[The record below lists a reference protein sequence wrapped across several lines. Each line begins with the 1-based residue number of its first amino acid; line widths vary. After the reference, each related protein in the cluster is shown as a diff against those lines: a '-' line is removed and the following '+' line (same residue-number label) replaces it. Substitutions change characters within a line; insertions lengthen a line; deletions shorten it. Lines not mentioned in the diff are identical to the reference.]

1 MSSALDRLE
10 AIEKERALLQER
22 FCRLAAEAHVPR
34 SSTDARTPS
43 PLTQCAPD
51 CPTCMQEAEIARR
64 WLELGDVSR
73 DALVENAE
81 DVYRK
86 RDDHRR
92 RSRRSRSRPP
102 TLQMRGL
109 NALLEEFPE
118 ITASQCIDILEGEP
132 RTYDDDDVEL
142 YLISKD
148 VLIRDL
154 ASDDVATIRNKNL
167 KGYLRRAGST

>member
-1 MSSALDRLE
+1 
-10 AIEKERALLQER
+10 
-22 FCRLAAEAHVPR
+22 
-34 SSTDARTPS
+34 
-43 PLTQCAPD
+43 
-51 CPTCMQEAEIARR
+51 
-64 WLELGDVSR
+64 
-73 DALVENAE
+73 
-81 DVYRK
+81 
-86 RDDHRR
+86 
-92 RSRRSRSRPP
+92 
-102 TLQMRGL
+102 MRGL